1 MPKARARVRL
11 VARQSGDR
19 LQYDTIEIAY
29 GERISTA
36 QVERFFCRIIFA
48 TVAGIPVKDE
58 HRIRKK
64 KPLNPRTSNA
74 CLLEIW

>member
-11 VARQSGDR
+11 VARQLGDR
-19 LQYDTIEIAY
+19 LQCDTIEIAY

-48 TVAGIPVKDE
+48 TVAGIPVRDE
-58 HRIRKK
+58 NRIRKK
-64 KPLNPRTSNA
+64 NL
-74 CLLEIW
+74 